1 MNHTRTGSETAD
13 LAKDPFGIPE
23 SVRSLILPHILA
35 GLLFII
41 LLRSKTTYL
50 PLSVPAV
57 LLASYHEWALHIRD
71 GTSTVKYSI
80 LGLLIPWGATFT
92 YRLITRRML
101 LRKMVRSRPLVL
113 ATLHNHHQLIESI

>member
-1 MNHTRTGSETAD
+1 MNHTRMGSETAD
-13 LAKDPFGIPE
+13 LAEDLFRIPE
-23 SVRSLILPHILA
+23 SLRSLILPHVLV

-71 GTSTVKYSI
+71 GTSTVRYSI

-92 YRLITRRML
+92 YRLVTRRML
-101 LRKMVRSRPLVL
+101 LGKMVRSHPLVL
-113 ATLHNHHQLIESI
+113 STPQNHHQLIESI